1 MRLIAFA
8 AGLTGAALLATSA
21 FAADATGVIK
31 SMDVAKDTVTL
42 SDGSM
47 YTAPSTVKL
56 NQFKVGEKVKIS
68 YQHENNKMEAT
79 SITPAT

>member
-42 SDGSM
+42 ADGSM
-47 YTAPSTVKL
+47 YTAPSTIKL
-56 NQFKVGEKVKIS
+56 DQFKVGEKVKIA
-68 YQHENNKMEAT
+68 YQQENNKMEAT